1 MASTA
6 SASRP
11 SSTGYGALPPVVPT
25 RSTAARRFSSFR
37 LARTTVAPRRESS
50 VAMAKA
56 MPVAPPV
63 MMPTRPSN
71 VFSGSMARR
80 LSPRPYNLRSVRR
93 AAIAVPLMLIVLAC
107 GRSEREK
114 PLSEPG
120 ERLFDVRGR
129 IEGRDASDNI
139 LRLNH
144 ERIPGFMEA
153 MTMEFTVRGADVTS
167 LPPDGAAVAAKLHV
181 TDRAY
186 WLTDVKGR

>member
-1 MASTA
+1 
-6 SASRP
+6 
-11 SSTGYGALPPVVPT
+11 
-25 RSTAARRFSSFR
+25 
-37 LARTTVAPRRESS
+37 
-50 VAMAKA
+50 
-56 MPVAPPV
+56 
-63 MMPTRPSN
+63 
-71 VFSGSMARR
+71 
-80 LSPRPYNLRSVRR
+80 
-93 AAIAVPLMLIVLAC
+93 MLIVLAC

-139 LRLNH
+139 LRLDH

-167 LPPDGAAVAAKLHV
+167 LPPDGATVDAKLHV